1 MPARWGASSKMFK
14 EKCLWTLKLVILLV
28 VAPGLTWA
36 QAVCP
41 LNGTG
46 SRKLI
51 CMLPQS
57 LGSSGFNYGLLGILD
72 GRPFP
77 NIKPITQAVGTR
89 LSQLPIASPSSG
101 ISVTYDTSLKAFVPS
116 TDDNLGPIFGEQAST
131 IGPHKLFLGFSYQYF
146 KFDSIDGHKLDS
158 VPLSFHANPVP
169 AALIP
174 PNFDTPACNT
184 TGFPADGSYNG
195 SPCFVRDYV
204 KTNYNINLKVNQY
217 IVYLTYGISQHFEV
231 SAALPFSNVRMS
243 VVSQA
248 TIVPNSFAPQPPYTL
263 NRFNFFQPQ
272 IAQAAPPPNI
282 SVPNCPAAPC
292 FDAVFS
298 DSRSVIGL
306 GDVVVRGKYQF
317 YQGERLGIAG
327 GLDARLPTGD
337 EENFLGSGT
346 LGLKP
351 FVVVSYRGRIS
362 PHAEAGYELNGSSL
376 LYGNFVGATNTKS
389 TLPSRFLYVAGA
401 NVAVTKRITAA
412 FDLYGQR
419 VFGASQ
425 VESGQL
431 DDFGACNDSNCGVVT
446 PGSPV
451 PTSLIKSDTD
461 ISIVDASIGAKVRIY
476 RHLLV
481 TGNVLVK
488 LNDSGLRA
496 KVVPLAGISYVF

>member
-1 MPARWGASSKMFK
+1 MSNR
-14 EKCLWTLKLVILLV
+14 KCFWTLIVTILIA
-28 VAPGLTWA
+28 APGLTWA
-36 QAVCP
+36 QGVCP

-51 CMLPQS
+51 CMLPQA
-57 LGSSGFNYGLLGILD
+57 LGSSGFNYALFGILNN
-72 GRPFP
+72 RPFP
-77 NIKPITQAVGTR
+77 NIRPITQAVGTR

-101 ISVTYDTSLKAFVPS
+101 ISVTYDTALKTFVPS
-116 TDDNLGPIFGEQAST
+116 SDDNLGPIFGERAST
-131 IGPHKLFLGFSYQYF
+131 IGPHKLFVGFSYQYF
-146 KFDSIDGHKLDS
+146 KFDSIDGKKLDS
-158 VPLSFHANPVP
+158 IPLSLHANPVP
-169 AALIP
+169 ASLIP
-174 PNFDTPACNT
+174 PSFDTPACNT
-184 TGFPADGSYNG
+184 TGFPADGSYDG

-217 IVYLTYGISQHFEV
+217 IVYLTYGLSQHFEI

-248 TIVPNSFAPQPPYTL
+248 TIVPNSFAPQPPFIF
-263 NRFNFFQPQ
+263 NRFNFFQPT

-298 DSRSVIGL
+298 DSRSVTGL

-317 YQGERLGIAG
+317 YTGERLGIAG

-351 FVVVSYRGRIS
+351 FVVASYRGRIS
-362 PHAEAGYELNGSSL
+362 PHGEVGYELNGNSL
-376 LYGNFVGATNTKS
+376 LYGNFIATPTVTKS
-389 TLPSRFLYVAGA
+389 GLPSRFLYVAGV
-401 NVAVTKRITAA
+401 NVAVTKRLTAA

-425 VESGQL
+425 LEPGHL
-431 DDFGACNDSNCGVVT
+431 DDFGACNDSNCAVVT
-446 PGSPV
+446 PGNPI
-451 PTSLIKSDTD
+451 PTSLVKSDTD
-461 ISIVDASIGAKVRIY
+461 ISIVDASLGAKVRLF

-481 TGNVLVK
+481 TGNVLLK

-496 KVVPLAGISYVF
+496 KVVPLAGVSYTF